1 MPASPNTWSSARA
14 AGQRVVAGA
23 AEQQVVAA
31 LAEEDVVAGAAEEL
45 VVARAA
51 GEHVVAGAAEQL
63 GGGQRAVGFV
73 ERDRV
78 VAALA
83 EHLDQGGVGDG
94 RRPPSTGTAPPL
106 MRILSG
112 RVAADRDGVVDV
124 VAGHREQAGSRGKV
138 ALIAMVV
145 VLSKVWPRRRC
156 ALAVNR
162 VEWGAL
168 ARSRNA

>member
-1 MPASPNTWSSARA
+1 MPAPPKSWSSPEPPVSTSLPAPPNSWA
-14 AGQRVVAGA
+14 AGSAPL
-23 AEQQVVAA
+23 A
-31 LAEEDVVAGAAEEL
+31 L
-45 VVARAA
+45 
-51 GEHVVAGAAEQL
+51 
-63 GGGQRAVGFV
+63 V

-83 EHLDQGGVGDG
+83 EHLDQRGVGD
-94 RRPPSTGTAPPL
+94 RRRAARDGYGAAVDEN
-106 MRILSG
+106 LSG

-124 VAGHREQAGSRGKV
+124 VAEHRQQAGAREKL

-168 ARSRNA
+168 ARSRMLSGRSDEGWSWQRPPGLCVSRENGGVALQKYFSYR